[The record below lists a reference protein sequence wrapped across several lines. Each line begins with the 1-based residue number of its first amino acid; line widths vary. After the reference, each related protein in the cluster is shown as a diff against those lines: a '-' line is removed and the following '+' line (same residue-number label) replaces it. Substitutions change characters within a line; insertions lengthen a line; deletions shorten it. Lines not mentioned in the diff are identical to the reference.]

1 MAISISTKNADTWKM
16 RIQIP
21 GLAGDTYMCQQGGN
35 VWVSAS
41 ADHQTIC
48 QQVLGSPT
56 HTDSQESYIRWEN
69 VQSTDLVELLF
80 QLDNV

>member
-1 MAISISTKNADTWKM
+1 M

-21 GLAGDTYMCQQGGN
+21 GLAGATYMCQQSGK

-41 ADHQTIC
+41 ADHQSIC

-56 HTDSQESYIRWEN
+56 GSSSHDSYISWDN
-69 VQSTDLVELLF
+69 VQSPDLIELLY